1 VSTSG
6 SRVERLGRR
15 PGRTAK
21 GNGRASSSPGQN
33 LASPGSGSGEPTLLT
48 GWGRTVP
55 TLADLYRPVDAEGV
69 SELLARPRARGAIAR
84 GLGRS
89 YGDAAQNAGG
99 RVLSLTALRAVSSFD
114 VETGV
119 ISVGAGVSLGD
130 LARMAL
136 PFGWFPPVMPGTSHV
151 SVGGAIA
158 ADVHGKNHHREGSF
172 CDHVRSL
179 ELVVPGGER
188 RTVTPADPAFTATA
202 GGMGLTGAVV
212 EATVQLIAVETDRV
226 RVDTERARDLD
237 DVLDRMERGDEGY
250 RYSVAWIDCLAR
262 GKALGRSVLM
272 RGDHA
277 GRDELGAG
285 ADGAVSKFAP
295 ARVLSAPPGVPSGL
309 LCAPAVR
316 AFNEAYFRHAP
327 RSERGRLEPLH
338 SYFHPLDGVQ
348 AWNRLYGP
356 RGLLQYQLVVPFGA
370 EDTLRAIL
378 ERLAGERRPAFLAV
392 LKRFGGGRG
401 LLSFPIPG
409 WTLTMD
415 LPAGRAELSPFFDE
429 LDALV
434 VEAGGR
440 LYLAKDS
447 RLAPE
452 LLGRMYPD
460 LEPWLELRGELDPDG
475 SLRSDLARR
484 LDLVRTR

>member
-1 VSTSG
+1 M
-6 SRVERLGRR
+6 
-15 PGRTAK
+15 
-21 GNGRASSSPGQN
+21 
-33 LASPGSGSGEPTLLT
+33 T
-48 GWGRTVP
+48 GWGRTAP

-69 SELLARPRARGAIAR
+69 SELLARPVARGAIAR

-99 RVLSLTALRAVSSFD
+99 QVLSLTSLRAVRSFD

-119 ISVGAGVSLGD
+119 ISVGAGLSLGD
-130 LARMAL
+130 LARMVL
-136 PFGWFPPVMPGTSHV
+136 PFGWFPPVLPGTSHV
-151 SVGGAIA
+151 TVGGAIA

-188 RTVTPADPAFTATA
+188 RTVAPREPAFAATA

-212 EATVQLIAVETDRV
+212 EATVQLIAVQTDRM

-262 GKALGRSVLM
+262 GRALGRSVLM

-285 ADGAVSKFAP
+285 AGGAVSEFAP
-295 ARVLSAPPGVPSGL
+295 ARVLSAPSGVPSGL
-309 LCAPAVR
+309 LSAPAVR

-327 RSERGRLEPLH
+327 RHERGRLEPLH

-370 EDTLRAIL
+370 EDTLRAVL

-429 LDALV
+429 LDTLV
-434 VEAGGR
+434 AEAGGR

-452 LLGRMYPD
+452 LLGRMYPE
-460 LEPWLELRGELDPDG
+460 LGRWLELRAELDPHG

-484 LDLVRTR
+484 LDLVHAR

>member
-1 VSTSG
+1 M
-6 SRVERLGRR
+6 
-15 PGRTAK
+15 
-21 GNGRASSSPGQN
+21 
-33 LASPGSGSGEPTLLT
+33 T
-48 GWGRTVP
+48 GWGRTAP
-55 TLADLYRPVDAEGV
+55 TLADLHRPVDAEAV
-69 SELLARPRARGAIAR
+69 TELLARPAARGVIAR

-99 RVLSLTALRAVSSFD
+99 RVLSLTALRAVRSFD

-119 ISVGAGVSLGD
+119 ISVGAGLSLGD
-130 LARMAL
+130 LARMVL

-151 SVGGAIA
+151 TVGGAIA

-188 RTVTPADPAFTATA
+188 RTGAPGDGVFAATA

-262 GKALGRSVLM
+262 GRALGRSVLM

-285 ADGAVSKFAP
+285 ADGAVSEFAP
-295 ARVLSAPPGVPSGL
+295 ARVLSAPAGVPSGL
-309 LCAPAVR
+309 LSVPAVR

-327 RSERGRLEPLH
+327 RCERGRLEPLH

-378 ERLAGERRPAFLAV
+378 ERLSGERRPAFLAV

-415 LPAGRAELSPFFDE
+415 LPAGDAELSPFFDE
-429 LDALV
+429 LDTLV

-460 LEPWLELRGELDPDG
+460 LERWLELRAELDPHG

-484 LDLVRTR
+484 LDLVHTR